1 MSITLVWIADMVEYP
16 CFETPGVG
24 ALNEDLLVAGD
35 GSAWHS
41 GNQIKSCAAV
51 HVVYLFTCFRFRT
64 RLKLLE
70 YLEPGRL

>member
-1 MSITLVWIADMVEYP
+1 MCSITLVWIADMVEYP

-41 GNQIKSCAAV
+41 GNQIKSCAV
-51 HVVYLFTCFRFRT
+51 NLHVSD
-64 RLKLLE
+64 LKQV
-70 YLEPGRL
+70 